1 MDSAKIKAWIS
12 ACRLRTLPLS
22 LSSISMGGFLAAWVH
37 SFKPLI
43 FFFCILT
50 TILLQVLSNLANDY
64 GDFKN
69 GADSNVRKGPKRA
82 VQSGAI
88 SPKSMKRAVIILA
101 LLSLFSGF
109 YLLYLGLEISFSFLG
124 FFLLGILAILAA
136 IKYTAGKNPYG
147 YAGFGDVSVFLFF
160 GLAGVLGT
168 YFLQTNEV
176 SPSLLLPAASCGLFS
191 VAVLNINNI
200 RDIESDALAG
210 KKSIPV
216 RLGPYKARIYHWS
229 LLFAGCFLSLVFTW
243 IKFNSALQLIF
254 LISLILMIRNG
265 MVIWNTKEPQLLD
278 PYLKQMSLSTL
289 FFVITFGLGLLLS

>member
-1 MDSAKIKAWIS
+1 MNSAKFNAWIK

-22 LSSISMGGFLAAWVH
+22 LSSIGMGGFLAAWVH
-37 SFKPLI
+37 AFKPLI
-43 FFFCILT
+43 FIFCILT
-50 TILLQVLSNLANDY
+50 TVLLQILSNLANDY

-69 GADSNVRKGPKRA
+69 GADNVIRKGPTRT
-82 VQSGAI
+82 VQSGLI
-88 SPKSMKRAVIILA
+88 SPKSMKRAVFVFA
-101 LLSLFSGF
+101 LLSLFSGL
-109 YLLYLGLEISFSFLG
+109 YLLYLGLDISFNFLG
-124 FFLLGILAILAA
+124 FFLLGMLAILAA
-136 IKYTAGKNPYG
+136 IKYTAGNNPYG

-200 RDIESDALAG
+200 RDIESDAMAG

-216 RLGPYKARIYHWS
+216 RLGPYKARIYHWC
-229 LLFAGCFLSLVFTW
+229 LLFLGCFLILIFTW
-243 IKFNSALQLIF
+243 IKFSSPVQLIYLASF
-254 LISLILMIRNG
+254 ILMIRNG
-265 MVIWNTKEPQLLD
+265 MVIWNTKEPHLLD

-289 FFVITFGLGLLLS
+289 LFVISFGIGLLLS

>member
-1 MDSAKIKAWIS
+1 MNSATFKAWIR

-22 LSSISMGGFLAAWVH
+22 LSSIGMGGFLAAWVH
-37 SFKPLI
+37 AFKPMI
-43 FFFCILT
+43 FVFCVLT

-69 GADSNVRKGPKRA
+69 GADSVIRKGPKRA
-82 VQSGAI
+82 VQSGLI
-88 SPKSMKRAVIILA
+88 SPKSMKRAIITFA
-101 LLSLFSGF
+101 LLSLFSGI
-109 YLLYLGLEISFSFLG
+109 YLLYLGLDISFNFLG
-124 FFLLGILAILAA
+124 FFLLGLLAILAA

-160 GLAGVLGT
+160 GLVGVLGT
-168 YFLQTNEV
+168 YFLQTNQV

-216 RLGPYKARIYHWS
+216 RLGHYKARIYHWC
-229 LLFAGCFLSLVFTW
+229 LLFLGCFSALIFTW
-243 IKFNSALQLIF
+243 IKFSSAVQLIY
-254 LISLILMIRNG
+254 LISFILMIRNG
-265 MVIWNTKEPQLLD
+265 LMIWNTKEPQLLD

-289 FFVITFGLGLLLS
+289 FFVFTFGLGLLMS